1 MQSFLNVKKTNERE
15 KEAIYIKTPLQR
27 LLLNKANLS
36 VRKLEK
42 IMAIEKEHPFLMG
55 QKELAK
61 QLPKA
66 YRIDYEKYL
75 KLQQRGLKI
84 FNAYKGLD

>member
-1 MQSFLNVKKTNERE
+1 MQSFLNIKKTNERE

-55 QKELAK
+55 
-61 QLPKA
+61 
-66 YRIDYEKYL
+66 
-75 KLQQRGLKI
+75 
-84 FNAYKGLD
+84 